1 MAAFPRRV
9 ARLLLVALVAVSAL
23 GAPAAAQTR
32 TISTADEMAAF
43 MFGHLNQFWFMT
55 FFGNDAVDYDLML
68 EYHFYEDG
76 TDWVSI
82 HRCPFRIPDENAVYC
97 HPEQA
102 IFMDRDLMNQA
113 VADYGLEAV
122 ALTMAHEWGHHIQ
135 YTLFPQAY
143 ADSFADDQLYLR
155 FELMADCFAGAQI
168 APLVSNGTFD
178 ATSMAN
184 IRGWVDFGGDDRQ
197 TGVPGMILGHGTS
210 AMRLSAF
217 DLGLRSGATSCVE

>member
-1 MAAFPRRV
+1 MAASSRRV
-9 ARLLLVALVAVSAL
+9 ARLLLVALVALAAL

-55 FFGNDAVDYDLML
+55 FFGSDTVDYDLML
-68 EYHFYEDG
+68 EYHFYENG
-76 TDWVSI
+76 TDWLAV
-82 HRCPFRIPDENAVYC
+82 HRCPIRLPDDNAVYC

-102 IFMDRDLMNQA
+102 IFMDRDLMNMA

-143 ADSFADDQLYLR
+143 IASFGDAELSLT

-168 APLVSNGTFD
+168 APLVSNRTFD
-178 ATSMAN
+178 ADAMAN
-184 IRGWVDFGGDDRQ
+184 IRGWVAFGGDDQ
-197 TGVPGMILGHGTS
+197 VTGVPGAVLGHGTS

-217 DLGLRSGATSCVE
+217 DLGLRSGAASCVE